1 MLVVAAGL
9 RKTCHEPGPAHAATL
24 RVAVS
29 RPASPLAMTPDDQ
42 ADAVLAR
49 HALNGDDAAFTR
61 LASRH
66 KKWLYRF
73 IRRYVGNDAD
83 AFDLLQESFIA
94 AWSSLDRFDPERP
107 FHAWLRQIALNK
119 CRDRGRR
126 DKVRSI
132 IRQLSSG
139 LEEFAAR
146 ARWAN
151 PEAAISTEEAL
162 ARLDNAIASLP
173 LQLREPLI
181 LTVFENLSHRE
192 AAQILRVSE
201 KAVETRVYRAK
212 QRLCSVVERVDLH
225 EFAEDSEP

>member
-1 MLVVAAGL
+1 LFSPAVELQEDREEPACEHVATPLTRAG
-9 RKTCHEPGPAHAATL
+9 
-24 RVAVS
+24 
-29 RPASPLAMTPDDQ
+29 RPDVRAQMTPDDE
-42 ADAVLAR
+42 ADALLAR
-49 HALNGDDAAFTR
+49 QAVDGDDVAFTR

-94 AWSSLDRFDPERP
+94 AWSSLDRFDAARP

-126 DKVRSI
+126 EKVRSI
-132 IRQLSSG
+132 IRRLSTDP
-139 LEEFAAR
+139 EQFTAR

-151 PEAAISTEEAL
+151 PEATLTMREAL
-162 ARLDNAIASLP
+162 ARLDTAIASLP
-173 LQLREPLI
+173 SRLREPLI

-192 AAQILRVSE
+192 AAQILRISE

-212 QRLCSVVERVDLH
+212 HRLAGLLERVDLQ
-225 EFAEDSEP
+225 EFAEGQ